1 MFELPSQFSSFVET
15 AEINVAKGLTL
26 GFSLPNASQ
35 HDWSSL
41 HADKYSTGDSSRVRL
56 YRRCILASCCVSM
69 NSKPLADFCN
79 DEQQKK
85 IALAIKANDFST
97 VSMEQVS
104 VFYSQ
109 VLSQIIGNI
118 PEQLIEAAYNKFS
131 AWIQDKTFEIM
142 PLSTEPEVMD
152 NSEILGLLKNPDRGQ
167 L

>member
-1 MFELPSQFSSFVET
+1 MFELPSQFSSFIET

-41 HADKYSTGDSSRVRL
+41 HADKQSTGDSSRVRL
-56 YRRCILASCCVSM
+56 YRRCILASCCVNM
-69 NSKPLADFCN
+69 NSRPLSEFCN

-85 IALAIKANDFST
+85 IATAIQANDLST
-97 VSMEQVS
+97 VSMEQLS
-104 VFYSQ
+104 VFYEQ
-109 VLSQIIGNI
+109 VLSQIIGKI

-142 PLSTEPEVMD
+142 PMPTEPEVID
-152 NSEILGLLKNPDRGQ
+152 NLDVIGMLKNPDRGQ